1 MKGRIHSFES
11 FGTVD
16 GPGTRFVI
24 FFQGCNLR
32 CKYCHNPDT
41 WDKESGED
49 YTVDEIFKKYNDV
62 KEFITGGITIS
73 GGEPLLQ
80 LDFLY
85 EVLKKFK
92 KEGVH
97 TVIDTSA
104 NCINLKKEDN
114 VKKIKKLMKYV
125 DLVLLDIK
133 HIDNDE
139 HQKLTG
145 LGNEKVFEFAKL
157 LSEINQPVWIRHVL
171 VPGITDNKKDL
182 YELGKNISKLENVEG
197 IEVLPYHTMAL
208 SKYDNMGIDYPL
220 KEIREATKEEAV
232 LARKIILY
240 AIQCEKYKIHINK

>member
-41 WDKESGED
+41 WDRESGMD
-49 YTVDEIFKKYNDV
+49 YSVDEIFKKYNDV

-80 LDFLY
+80 FDFLL

-104 NCINLKKEDN
+104 NCVNLKNEEN
-114 VKKIKKLMKYV
+114 IKKIKDLMKYV

-133 HIDNDE
+133 HIDSNE

-145 LGNEKVFEFAKL
+145 LGNEKVIEFVKL
-157 LSEINQPVWIRHVL
+157 LSEISQPVWIRHVL
-171 VPGITDNKKDL
+171 IPGITDKKKDL
-182 YELGKNISKLENVEG
+182 YKLGESISKFKNIEG

-208 SKYDNMGIDYPL
+208 NKYDNMGIDYPL
-220 KEIREATKEEAV
+220 KSVREATKEEAV

-240 AIQCEKYKIHINK
+240 ATLVTKNKNKS